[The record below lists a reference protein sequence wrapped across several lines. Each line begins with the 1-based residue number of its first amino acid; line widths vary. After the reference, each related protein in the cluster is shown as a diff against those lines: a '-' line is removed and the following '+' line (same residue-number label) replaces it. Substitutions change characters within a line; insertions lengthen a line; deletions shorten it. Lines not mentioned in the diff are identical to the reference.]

1 VGQADGVQT
10 RLVWTGWI
18 SWVVSGVAQ
27 SLGSDD
33 TETDNYEE
41 KNQLLHSVSL
51 SLRRREI
58 NRQI

>member
-1 VGQADGVQT
+1 MGQTEV
-10 RLVWTGWI
+10 VWTGWVRR
-18 SWVVSGVAQ
+18 VVSGVAQ
-27 SLGSDD
+27 SLGRDD

-58 NRQI
+58 NRQN

>member
-1 VGQADGVQT
+1 VPQPEAEGQIRGV
-10 RLVWTGWI
+10 

-27 SLGSDD
+27 SLGRDD

-58 NRQI
+58 NRQN

>member
-1 VGQADGVQT
+1 VGQTEV
-10 RLVWTGWI
+10 VWTRWVRR
-18 SWVVSGVAQ
+18 VVSGVAQ
-27 SLGSDD
+27 SLGRDD

-58 NRQI
+58 NRQN